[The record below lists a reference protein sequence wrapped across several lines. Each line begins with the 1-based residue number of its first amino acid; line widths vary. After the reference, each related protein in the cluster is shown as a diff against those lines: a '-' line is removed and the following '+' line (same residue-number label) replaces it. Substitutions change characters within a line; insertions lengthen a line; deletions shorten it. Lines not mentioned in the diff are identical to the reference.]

1 MRAFYL
7 LKGRKMTLDPRT
19 KLLLSVFYV
28 ILVVFSYELLPL
40 IFEWAFILLLILIA
54 GKTKEHLRWFK
65 AVAPMAI
72 FFGAVVWWS
81 SDGKSAFIAGFK
93 LVNIASVFFAFFTST
108 SPEDLGNALV
118 KAGMPYPVAFV
129 MSVSLQFVPVMAR
142 KAGNVLD
149 AQRSRGIPIG
159 PGLKSVR
166 YFHVLLIPVL
176 IQSIRLAEELAEAME
191 SRGFGRPGRTFLKDY
206 KMRPAD
212 WIAVFAGLLLLAAFF
227 LLRQS

>member
-1 MRAFYL
+1 MI
-7 LKGRKMTLDPRT
+7 DPRT
-19 KLLLSVFYV
+19 KLILSVFYA
-28 ILVVFSYELLPL
+28 ILVLFSYELLPL
-40 IFEWAFILLLILIA
+40 IFELVFILLLILIT
-54 GKTKEHLRWFK
+54 GKTKECLRWFK
-65 AVAPMAI
+65 TVAPMAV
-72 FFGAVVWWS
+72 FFSAVVWWS
-81 SDGKSAFIAGFK
+81 SDGKSAFIAGLK
-93 LVNIASVFFAFFTST
+93 LINIASVFFAFFTST

-159 PGLKSVR
+159 PGLKAVR
-166 YFHVLLIPVL
+166 HFHVLLIPVL

-212 WIAVFAGLLLLAAFF
+212 WIAVFAGLLLLIAF
-227 LLRQS
+227 LIIQHIL

>member
-1 MRAFYL
+1 
-7 LKGRKMTLDPRT
+7 MTLDPRT
-19 KLLLSVFYV
+19 KTLLSVFYA
-28 ILVVFSYELLPL
+28 ILVLFSYEPLPI
-40 IFEWAFILLLILIA
+40 IFEWLFILLLIVIL
-54 GKTKEHLRWFK
+54 GKTKEYLRWFK
-65 AVAPMAI
+65 AVALMAI
-72 FFGAVVWWS
+72 FFSALVWWS
-81 SDGKSAFIAGFK
+81 SDGKTAFVAGFK
-93 LVNIASVFFAFFTST
+93 LLNIASVFFAFFTST

-142 KAGNVLD
+142 KTGNVLD

-159 PGLKSVR
+159 QGLKAVR

-206 KMRPAD
+206 KMRAAD
-212 WIAVFAGLLLLAAFF
+212 WTAVFAGLLLLAAYF
-227 LLRQS
+227 LLRLC